1 VFSEE
6 YRVCVEHLRLAVSE
20 SGLTQKV
27 IAERLQRPTPYLS
40 KVLNGR
46 QFATLVEMRAI
57 CIAAGIPFLE
67 WVKTLDDALAEQ
79 HQSITNI

>member
-1 VFSEE
+1 
-6 YRVCVEHLRLAVSE
+6 VEHLRLAVSE

-57 CIAAGIPFLE
+57 CIAVGVPFLE
-67 WVKTLDDALAEQ
+67 WVKTLDDALAQ
-79 HQSITNI
+79 QNKSISNI